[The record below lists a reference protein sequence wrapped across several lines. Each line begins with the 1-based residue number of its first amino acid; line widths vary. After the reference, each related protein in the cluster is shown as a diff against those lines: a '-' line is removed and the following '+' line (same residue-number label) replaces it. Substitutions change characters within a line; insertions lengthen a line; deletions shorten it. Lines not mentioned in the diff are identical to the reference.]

1 MSAKNTFEW
10 RYPRLIAHRG
20 GGYLAPENTLA
31 AMRCGHEYGFSMVE
45 FDVKLSQDNMLV
57 LMHDDTVDR
66 TSNGIGLAASKTF
79 RELSELDFGGWHSAF
94 YTGEPIPT
102 FVSVARFTQENN
114 IFCNIEIKP
123 CPNRE
128 TETGTLVA
136 KAAKQWWLHSHLP
149 PLLSSF
155 SLEALAA
162 AKQAAPELPRA
173 FLTEDLPDN
182 FTVILEELDCV
193 AINLK
198 QSLLD
203 QEKIERIHQAG
214 YKVCAWTVNDYQRA
228 KQLLHWG
235 CDALFTDE
243 LLRVTPDLA

>member
-20 GGYLAPENTLA
+20 GGFMAPENTLA
-31 AMRCGHEYGFSMVE
+31 AMRCGHEYGFSMLE
-45 FDVKLSQDNMLV
+45 FDVKLSQDNVLV
-57 LMHDDTVDR
+57 LMHDDTIDR

-79 RELSELDFGGWHSAF
+79 RELSELDFGAWHSAF

-102 FVSVARFTQENN
+102 FLSVARFTQENN
-114 IFCNIEIKP
+114 LFCNIEIKP

-128 TETGTLVA
+128 AETGIQVA
-136 KAAKQWWLHSHLP
+136 NAARQWWQHSHLL
-149 PLLSSF
+149 PLISSF
-155 SLEALAA
+155 SIEALAA
-162 AKQAAPELPRA
+162 AQKTAPELPRA
-173 FLTEDLPDN
+173 LLTEDLADN
-182 FTVILEELDCV
+182 FIEVLERLDCV
-193 AINLK
+193 AINIK

-203 QEKIERIHQAG
+203 QEKIARIHQAG

-228 KQLLHWG
+228 RQLLQWG

-243 LLRVTPDLA
+243 LLRVTPDMA